1 MSKQKK
7 WVDKLNRIP
16 TWIKAAIGFVTALV
30 SFVILTR
37 DNFYLVI
44 VILGFSLSF
53 SLLGLFAYV
62 LYSKTPPLIE
72 GGKGVY
78 RFSSL
83 RPGALAG
90 IILVVLIIASA
101 FIIQPTREFIYLS
114 FIGTP
119 TAVLSPQ
126 SSVLSTPDEIELYF
140 PKEIPGT
147 PLIIVIPFADDDN
160 LGKSPE
166 KRIERNLLEIIDGM
180 GNNEI
185 KPRVENYPH
194 PVNAQSEAR
203 KIGQTYNATVVV
215 WGWYDGLGIQTF
227 AEIIKSTPI
236 KRAIG
241 KELPNIPNPEQ
252 LLFCLKD
259 GVPNQATYLSF
270 FALGLTSYYVADFDQ
285 AIEFFDLASEIPVS
299 ADCPSDVDDAI
310 LFRGKTNVLA
320 GNFEQA
326 EEDISSFLELNPDSI
341 DGHLAMGYFQLSG
354 CLTGVPAGESS
365 RAVDEANLI
374 FDLDDQNAEAYFLR
388 GLAYF
393 CELSDYQGEKLEK
406 HKEYATNDFVQA
418 VTINPD
424 FPNVYLY
431 LALLQ
436 QDISALSTGIEK
448 YEQRI
453 EIESNNC
460 FLYSQLA
467 STLSIYD
474 AMSFYEEE
482 GCNYEIFLHP
492 SWGITSDCD
501 LLTADIDYS
510 RSLNYFDKS
519 IELCPF
525 APYAYAER
533 GILYGW
539 MGECELAENDF
550 DTAENLDPH
559 PGGDEVLLALRE
571 WNKTSCVEK

>member
-1 MSKQKK
+1 MGKQEN
-7 WVDKLNRIP
+7 WVARLNRIP
-16 TWIKAAIGFVTALV
+16 TWIKATVGFISALV
-30 SFVILTR
+30 SFVLLAR
-37 DNFYLVI
+37 DNLHLVI
-44 VILGFSLSF
+44 VILGFSLLF
-53 SLLGLFAYV
+53 SLLGLFVYV
-62 LYSKTPPLIE
+62 FHSKTPPLIE

-78 RFSSL
+78 RFSSF

-90 IILVVLIIASA
+90 IILVGLIIISTI
-101 FIIQPTREFIYLS
+101 IIQPTREFIFLS

-119 TAVLSPQ
+119 TAVQSPQ
-126 SSVLSTPDEIELYF
+126 SGVLPTPDEIDLYF
-140 PKEIPGT
+140 SKEIPGI

-180 GNNEI
+180 ENYDN
-185 KPRVENYPH
+185 KPRVEIYPN
-194 PVNAQSEAR
+194 PVNTQSEAR
-203 KIGQTYNATVVV
+203 KTGQTYNATVVV
-215 WGWYDGLGIQTF
+215 WGWYDELGIQTF

-299 ADCPSDVDDAI
+299 ADCPSDVDDAK
-310 LFRGKTNVLA
+310 LFRGKTNMLA
-320 GNFEQA
+320 GNFDQA
-326 EEDISSFLELNPDSI
+326 QDDISSFLELNPDSI

-354 CLTGVPAGESS
+354 CMTGVPVGSTSS
-365 RAVDEANLI
+365 AVEEANLI
-374 FDLDDQNAEAYFLR
+374 LELDDQNSEAYFLR

-393 CELSDYQGEKLEK
+393 CELSDYQGEELEK
-406 HKEYATNDFVQA
+406 HKEVATNDFVRA
-418 VTINPD
+418 VTIDPD
-424 FPNVYLY
+424 FPDGYLY

-436 QDISALSTGIEK
+436 KDISALSAGIER

-453 EIESNNC
+453 ELESNNC
-460 FLYSQLA
+460 YLYSQLA
-467 STLSIYD
+467 STVSTYD
-474 AMSFYEEE
+474 AMSFFEEE
-482 GCNYEIFLHP
+482 GCTYEIFLHP
-492 SWGITSDCD
+492 SWGIASDCD
-501 LLTADIDYS
+501 LRTAEIDYS
-510 RSLNYFDKS
+510 SSLSYFDKS

-525 APYAYAER
+525 APYPFVER
-533 GILYGW
+533 GILYVW

-550 DTAENLDPH
+550 DTAEKLDLH
-559 PGGDEVLLALRE
+559 SGGDEVLLALRE
-571 WNKTSCVEK
+571 WNTTSCIEK